1 MSFWIEAGTAGF
13 DFVCRMVDR
22 LREPALL
29 SRPSVT
35 LPSTPE
41 MPSLV
46 DVDSFSVLMV
56 GYRKGVLA
64 QPAEWLGELGAE
76 VRWISP
82 RLEVLTALA
91 DEPAPQLRP
100 LPTHL
105 AVDLDSI
112 SYRHRAVDDGFPP
125 PRRQPTG
132 RAPSHVMIDLDA
144 FGSVMRAYDYLHDL
158 RQRRPDLPVILVSED
173 FSSNDFS
180 TERLPLCD
188 ASLRAP
194 VVFSALEFALSEALD
209 VNNPQ
214 WVERLK
220 ALQRS
225 L

>member
-1 MSFWIEAGTAGF
+1 
-13 DFVCRMVDR
+13 
-22 LREPALL
+22 
-29 SRPSVT
+29 
-35 LPSTPE
+35 
-41 MPSLV
+41 
-46 DVDSFSVLMV
+46 
-56 GYRKGVLA
+56 
-64 QPAEWLGELGAE
+64 
-76 VRWISP
+76 
-82 RLEVLTALA
+82 
-91 DEPAPQLRP
+91 
-100 LPTHL
+100 
-105 AVDLDSI
+105 
-112 SYRHRAVDDGFPP
+112 
-125 PRRQPTG
+125 
-132 RAPSHVMIDLDA
+132 
-144 FGSVMRAYDYLHDL
+144 MRAYDYLHDL